1 MNTNS
6 SAAARSWN
14 ERPII
19 AISMAVALY
28 CIYYFIFCKLP
39 IIGTPTFRIDYFVAT
54 VTRAND
60 GIMRSLFH
68 SRPISELYL
77 YIQAILA
84 RHLLDG
90 QTKYLIYPFQHAALL
105 VYFFSISKVIESI
118 FKTRIHVLTFLAAWV
133 LFITNPGLIGDVYKL
148 ETIVG
153 TVSMFF
159 GGLALVV
166 LSRWERNRTQ
176 SGAIVFVLL
185 YAFSIFAKEDFILPP
200 LFLLGWY
207 LFKDGEW
214 KQQVIDHKW
223 LLSSVALLLVFFVVF
238 NKFIIPGRSFIE
250 PVDKA
255 KSPYFMTLN
264 PISMAKVAYYY
275 FAEEGRHIR
284 VLSLFYAI
292 ATLIAL
298 ALGKKW
304 KETLLIALIV
314 SGLMAPYLI
323 MPNHKF
329 SYYAIKWWT
338 WQAIASLLLVQ
349 MIFNKRKREAI
360 VTALISVIVLAP
372 ALINLSRY
380 RGTTWNQ
387 SAYFSDRFA
396 QSENVQRTLLVNR
409 NAVNAEKRV
418 AVVGIGP
425 GEIEQSPWQGNGE
438 TGHFLRGDLDL
449 DPKWIVFV
457 KSADASYVV
466 TDNMQMDVSQAPEI
480 AVKNISEVDLYKNL
494 PRLVFGPDG
503 NGEFIEHQPADNLEN

>member
-1 MNTNS
+1 MNTNLS
-6 SAAARSWN
+6 TAARSWN

-19 AISMAVALY
+19 ATSMAVTLY

-54 VTRAND
+54 VTRADD

-84 RHLLDG
+84 KYLLDG
-90 QTKYLIYPFQHAALL
+90 QIKYLIYPFQHVALL

-118 FKTRIHVLTFLAAWV
+118 FKTKIHAITFLAAWV
-133 LFITNPGLIGDVYKL
+133 LFITNPGLIGGVYKL

-159 GGLALVV
+159 GGVALVV
-166 LSRWERNRTQ
+166 LSRWDHNRTQ
-176 SGAIVFVLL
+176 FGAIFFVLL

-200 LFLLGWY
+200 LFLLSWY
-207 LFKDGEW
+207 LVRGGEW
-214 KQQVIDHKW
+214 RRQIADHKW
-223 LLSSVALLLVFFVVF
+223 LLSSVVLLLVFFVIF
-238 NKFIIPGRSFIE
+238 NKFIIPGRSFME
-250 PVDKA
+250 PANEA

-275 FAEEGRHIR
+275 FVDEGRHIR
-284 VLSLFYAI
+284 ILSLFYAI
-292 ATLIAL
+292 TTLVAL

-304 KETLLIALIV
+304 KETLLVALIV

-338 WQAIASLLLVQ
+338 WQAIASLLLIQ
-349 MIFNKRKREAI
+349 MIFNKREAI
-360 VTALISVIVLAP
+360 VAALISVMVLAP
-372 ALINLSRY
+372 ALINLSRH

-396 QSENVQRTLLVNR
+396 KSKNVQRTLLVNR
-409 NAVNAEKRV
+409 NAVNAEKQV

-457 KSADASYVV
+457 KSADASYLV
-466 TDNMQMDVSQAPEI
+466 TDNMQTDVNQAPEI
-480 AVKNISEVDLYKNL
+480 AVKNISEVGLYKTL

-503 NGEFIEHQPADNLEN
+503 NGEFIEHQPVDNLKN

>member
-6 SAAARSWN
+6 STAGRAWN
-14 ERPII
+14 EQPVI

-39 IIGTPTFRIDYFVAT
+39 IIGTPTFRIDYFATT
-54 VTRAND
+54 VTRAD
-60 GIMRSLFH
+60 DDLMRSLFH
-68 SRPISELYL
+68 SRPISELYV

-84 RHLLDG
+84 KYFFDG
-90 QTKYLIYPFQHAALL
+90 QTKYIIYPFQHAALL

-118 FKTRIHVLTFLAAWV
+118 FKIRVHTLTFLAAWI
-133 LFITNPGLIGDVYKL
+133 LFITSPGLIGDVYKL

-159 GGLALVV
+159 GGLALIV
-166 LSRWERNRTQ
+166 LSRWECNRTQ
-176 SGAIVFVLL
+176 FGAIVFVLL

-207 LFKDGEW
+207 LARGGEW
-214 KQQVIDHKW
+214 RRQIADHKW
-223 LLSSVALLLVFFVVF
+223 LLSSVVLLLVFFVIF
-238 NKFIIPGRSFIE
+238 NKFIIPGRSFME
-250 PVDKA
+250 PVDEA

-292 ATLIAL
+292 TTLVAL
-298 ALGKKW
+298 ALRKKW
-304 KETLLIALIV
+304 KETLLIGLMV

-329 SYYAIKWWT
+329 SYYAVKWWA
-338 WQAIASLLLVQ
+338 WQAIASLILVQ
-349 MIFNKRKREAI
+349 IIFSKREAI
-360 VTALISVIVLAP
+360 VTALIGVIVLAP
-372 ALINLSRY
+372 ALINLSWH
-380 RGTTWNQ
+380 RGTAWNQ
-387 SAYFSDRFA
+387 GAYFRDQFA
-396 QSENVQRTLLVNR
+396 KSGNVQRTLLVNR
-409 NAVNAEKRV
+409 NAINAQKRV

-438 TGHFLRGDLDL
+438 TDHFLQGDLGL

-457 KSADASYVV
+457 KSANASYAV
-466 TDNMQMDVSQAPEI
+466 TDNMQTDVSQAPEI
-480 AVKNISEVDLYKNL
+480 VVKNVSEIDLYKNL

-503 NGEFIEHQPADNLEN
+503 NGEFIEHQPTDNLEN

>member
-6 SAAARSWN
+6 STASRSWN
-14 ERPII
+14 EQPVI
-19 AISMAVALY
+19 AISIAVALY
-28 CIYYFIFCKLP
+28 CVYYFIFCKLP
-39 IIGTPTFRIDYFVAT
+39 IIGTPTFRIDYFATT
-54 VTRAND
+54 VTRADD
-60 GIMRSLFH
+60 GLMQSLFH
-68 SRPISELYL
+68 SRPISELYV

-84 RHLLDG
+84 KYFLDG
-90 QTKYLIYPFQHAALL
+90 QTKYIIYPFQHAALL

-118 FKTRIHVLTFLAAWV
+118 FKIRVHTLTFLAAWV
-133 LFITNPGLIGDVYKL
+133 LFITSPGLIGDVYKL

-153 TVSMFF
+153 TVSMLF

-166 LSRWERNRTQ
+166 LSRWERNRTH
-176 SGAIVFVLL
+176 SAAIVFVSF

-200 LFLLGWY
+200 LFLLSWY

-214 KQQVIDHKW
+214 KQQIIDHKW
-223 LLSSVALLLVFFVVF
+223 LLSSVVLLLIFFVIF
-238 NKFIIPGRSFIE
+238 NKFIIPGRSFME
-250 PVDKA
+250 PADKA

-304 KETLLIALIV
+304 KETLLIALMV
-314 SGLMAPYLI
+314 AGLMAPYLI

-329 SYYAIKWWT
+329 SYYAVKWWA
-338 WQAIASLLLVQ
+338 WQAIASLILIQ
-349 MIFNKRKREAI
+349 IIFAKREAV
-360 VTALISVIVLAP
+360 VTALISVIVLTP
-372 ALINLSRY
+372 ALINLGLH

-387 SAYFSDRFA
+387 SAYFRDRFA
-396 QSENVQRTLLVNR
+396 KSGNVQRTLLVNR
-409 NAVNAEKRV
+409 NAINAQKRV

-466 TDNMQMDVSQAPEI
+466 TDNMQTDVSQAPEI
-480 AVKNISEVDLYKNL
+480 AVKNISEIGLYKNL